1 MKRIGY
7 WLLVIGYCLSA
18 HAQVDTL
25 AQDSIVR
32 VLAIGNSFS
41 QDAVEQ
47 YIWELAQEAGVKMII
62 GNAYRGGQG
71 FQSHWIDVT
80 EANNTFEYRKVQ
92 NGVRTNTPHS
102 ALADIITDEPWN
114 YITFQQ
120 VSQESGLTTT
130 FEPYLTNLIQYTLL
144 LGGAANTVLILGQ
157 LALECLALDVG
168 CAACLQ
174 QSCADRSLQIVES
187 RG

>member
-47 YIWELAQEAGVKMII
+47 YLWELAQEAGVKMII

-71 FQSHWIDVT
+71 FCGKRIAISQSPT
-80 EANNTFEYRKVQ
+80 T
-92 NGVRTNTPHS
+92 GTPS
-102 ALADIITDEPWN
+102 T
-114 YITFQQ
+114 
-120 VSQESGLTTT
+120 VSMSVENS
-130 FEPYLTNLIQYTLL
+130 
-144 LGGAANTVLILGQ
+144 VLPPLSIL
-157 LALECLALDVG
+157 
-168 CAACLQ
+168 
-174 QSCADRSLQIVES
+174 
-187 RG
+187 